1 MTFVELEASVFKN
14 AVETGNEI
22 FLMDVREEYEFEDD
36 NIGGHNIPMA
46 EVLSKM
52 NKFQNLENIYI
63 ICKSGKRSKAVAH
76 RLSGELKNCKIYSCK
91 DGISAF
97 SELQL

>member
-14 AVETGNEI
+14 AVQSEDNI

-36 NIGGHNIPMA
+36 NIGGHNIPMG
-46 EVLSKM
+46 EVLSKV
-52 NKFQNLENIYI
+52 NEFKDQANIYI

-76 RLSGELKNCKIYSCK
+76 RLSSELKNCKIYSCK
-91 DGISAF
+91 DGISAI
-97 SELQL
+97 SEL